1 MNRKDGGRG
10 REDEGGS
17 PQLEPGRKLPGTGEG
32 RRQAR
37 LEARRNGGQGGG
49 RQCWRQG
56 GTGARRN
63 GARRNGAR
71 RRRFSEFFGVKREK
85 KRDNCLISNK
95 NH

>member
-17 PQLEPGRKLPGTGEG
+17 PQLEPGRKLPGTGAR

-37 LEARRNGGQGGG
+37 LGARRNGGREEAGKAGGKEG
-49 RQCWRQG
+49 RGQG
-56 GTGARRN
+56 GT
-63 GARRNGAR
+63 GAR
-71 RRRFSEFFGVKREK
+71 RRRFSEFLGVKREK